1 MRRISSLKEGE
12 TQIGI
17 RMRAKIVKNKVAP
30 PFRIAEFDMYNSCGI
45 SYEADLVDLAVENK
59 IIDRSGSW
67 FSYGSTKLG
76 QGRDRA
82 RVYLEE
88 NPAVVAEIRAKI
100 LDLKHI
106 TSGVVEA
113 IEEPVAATE
122 E

>member
-1 MRRISSLKEGE
+1 
-12 TQIGI
+12 
-17 RMRAKIVKNKVAP
+17 MRAKIVKNKVAP
-30 PFRIAEFDMYNSCGI
+30 PFRIAEFDMYNTCGI
-45 SYEADLVDLAVENK
+45 SYEADLVDLGVENK

-76 QGRDRA
+76 QGRDRV

-88 NPAVVAEIRAKI
+88 NPAIAGEIRSKI

-106 TSGVVEA
+106 SSGATEAVEEA
-113 IEEPVAATE
+113 VIATE